1 MAHENLYIWHIHA
14 KMMSRKSHTTRLQ
27 KMFRFTFMIF
37 YTSTLYMPFNYI
49 WRSIYHKICFL
60 PPLPLLTLPLISIDA
75 KLTTNQPH
83 TNSQIKENIT
93 MFFYLLALLHEI
105 SKLRVARAIKIIKLK
120 FASRNNFSK
129 CYSSL
134 FCLPLLDFR
143 FPCVCLCGG
152 GFDVITLRL
161 ANRTH

>member
-1 MAHENLYIWHIHA
+1 MLSATAATAYIAINFNRCKTHYEP
-14 KMMSRKSHTTRLQ
+14 TT
-27 KMFRFTFMIF
+27 
-37 YTSTLYMPFNYI
+37 
-49 WRSIYHKICFL
+49 H
-60 PPLPLLTLPLISIDA
+60 
-75 KLTTNQPH
+75 KLTNKRKYH
-83 TNSQIKENIT
+83 NV
-93 MFFYLLALLHEI
+93 FFYLLALLHEI

-143 FPCVCLCGG
+143 FPCVCSCGG